1 MAGMHIRVYSPRRR
15 ALEEAYLQGK
25 ALAAL
30 TALTAMFGSLAV
42 TATARAEGEVAFV
55 FGASISGNISVL
67 NEEFDFDDVE
77 TAIKNSP
84 LFGLRLG
91 SYGFPFGFEGSLIY
105 SPSGLTGDAF
115 DDLIEANA
123 NILYTEANLLLI
135 ILPGPVSPFVTGG
148 VGLHYLSFDIADLFS
163 FNRSKFGYN
172 FGGGLKV
179 DASRVSFRLDVRDH
193 VTTFGLDDLGLGIIG
208 DLIGLSDT
216 EARIHNVELSFGLG
230 IRF

>member
-1 MAGMHIRVYSPRRR
+1 ME
-15 ALEEAYLQGK
+15 ALLHRK
-25 ALAAL
+25 ALATL
-30 TALTAMFGSLAV
+30 TALLATLA
-42 TATARAEGEVAFV
+42 TATRASADGEVAFV

-67 NEEFDFDDVE
+67 NEDFDFDDVE

-91 SYGFPFGFEGSLIY
+91 TYGFPFGFEGSLIY
-105 SPSGLTGDAF
+105 SPSGLTGEAF
-115 DDLIEANA
+115 NDLIEANA

-148 VGLHYLSFDIADLFS
+148 VGLHYLSFDIADLVS

-179 DASRVSFRLDVRDH
+179 NASRLSFRVDLRDH
-193 VTTFGLDDLGLGIIG
+193 VTTFGLDDLGLGIVG
-208 DLIGLSDT
+208 DLIGLTDT